1 MLFIKFY
8 FGPTIILNIIYSFIH
23 TKITEYNESQKEVII
38 EASAIITSKDAKFY
52 FVQGPPGIQL
62 RKYFN
67 FNIFSMLNL

>member
-38 EASAIITSKDAKFY
+38 EASAIITSK
-52 FVQGPPGIQL
+52 
-62 RKYFN
+62 
-67 FNIFSMLNL
+67 MLNL